1 MRIAFDSQA
10 FCLQRTGG
18 ISRYFCRLAAELAL
32 RNETVGVFAPLYRNS
47 YLAAL
52 PKSLVHGYSV
62 KNYLP
67 KTANLMVRANA
78 QVAARAMQ
86 RWCPE
91 LVHETYFSA
100 RPALR
105 GKHPTVLTVFDM
117 ISELP
122 ELSASNSVLLQ
133 GSVKFSLPDPVK
145 FLLQDPVKFSL
156 KDPVKFSLKD
166 SVKYQAIQ
174 RADHVICISE
184 ATRVDLIRLFGVA
197 PDKISVVHLG
207 CEVFNESPSLKQN
220 SDHSRP
226 YLLYVGLRDGYKNF
240 NGFLCAVA
248 SSHRLLREFDVL
260 AFGGG
265 AFTHAEKV
273 LMRELGF
280 SSTQVQH
287 RSGDDAS
294 LSRAYRH
301 ATAFVYP
308 SLYEGFGL
316 PPLEAMAQ
324 SCPVV
329 SSNTSSMPEVIG
341 SAAEY
346 FDPTD
351 LDQLSSAIEKVVF
364 DADRRAELI
373 DLGRQRVAD
382 FTWAQCAKKTV
393 EVYRALCPSPVRD
406 APNGRGWVT
415 R

>member
-18 ISRYFCRLAAELAL
+18 ISRYFCRLAAELAQH
-32 RNETVGVFAPLYRNS
+32 NETVAVFAPLYRNS
-47 YLAAL
+47 YLAQL
-52 PKSLVHGYSV
+52 PQALVHGYGV

-67 KTANLMVRANA
+67 KTANLMVRLNA
-78 QVAARAMQ
+78 QVATRAI
-86 RWCPE
+86 RSWCPE

-100 RPALR
+100 RPALH

-122 ELSASNSVLLQ
+122 EFSAASNQ
-133 GSVKFSLPDPVK
+133 SLH
-145 FLLQDPVKFSL
+145 
-156 KDPVKFSLKD
+156 D

-184 ATRVDLIRLFGVA
+184 ATRFDLIRLFGVA
-197 PDKISVVHLG
+197 SDKISVVHLG
-207 CEVFNESPSLKQN
+207 CDVVNESPSTIQN
-220 SDHSRP
+220 SFASRP
-226 YLLYVGLRDGYKNF
+226 YLLYVGLREGYKNF
-240 NGFLCAVA
+240 SGFLRAVA
-248 SSHRLLREFDVL
+248 SSQRLMQEFDVV

-265 AFTHAEKV
+265 AFTQTENG

-280 SSTQVQH
+280 GATQVQQ
-287 RSGDDAS
+287 RSGDDVS
-294 LSRAYRH
+294 LSHAYRH
-301 ATAFVYP
+301 AAAFVYP

-329 SSNTSSMPEVIG
+329 SSHTSSMPEVIG
-341 SAAEY
+341 AAAEY

-373 DLGRQRVAD
+373 GSGRQRVTD
-382 FTWAQCAKKTV
+382 FTWASCANKTA
-393 EVYRALCPSPVRD
+393 EVYRALCH
-406 APNGRGWVT
+406 
-415 R
+415 